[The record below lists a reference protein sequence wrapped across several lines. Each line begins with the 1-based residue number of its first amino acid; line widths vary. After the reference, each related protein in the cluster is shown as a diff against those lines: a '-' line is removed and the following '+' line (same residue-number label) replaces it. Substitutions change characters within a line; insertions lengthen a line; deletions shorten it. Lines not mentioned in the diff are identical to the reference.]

1 VTWQLFWEWK
11 TSSTTMALM
20 VSADL
25 KPKKVIV
32 SQAFRVQYSLC
43 FTHLT
48 NHLVF
53 CNLLRVP
60 RYGTRAAMS
69 AL

>member
-32 SQAFRVQYSLC
+32 DSKSSFSGAVQ
-43 FTHLT
+43 F
-48 NHLVF
+48 VF
-53 CNLLRVP
+53 HTLD
-60 RYGTRAAMS
+60 
-69 AL
+69 